1 MFRFALATTLATAE
15 SATLAVTYS
24 DCGAKHATVTDL
36 QPTSIKTG
44 TTATVTGTGNSD
56 EDVTSAS
63 FTATVSALGAQLASC
78 NGDGTKDITCNLPM
92 GVGHIT
98 VKALS
103 FPIAKG
109 SVSIPVEVQTS
120 ALIPAS
126 LANVDVHVA
135 ANDQNGESV
144 ICLDVHTQKALNS
157 DEDWEAFKSKYGK
170 IYNGNEDEHRATY
183 ESNMQ
188 WAAENS
194 NDGTQFGENQF
205 ADLTTDQYRTAAGL
219 GYKAN
224 RHAGLPHLGVH
235 EYAGEE
241 LAASVDW
248 STKGAV
254 TPVKDQGQCGSCWA
268 FSTTGGMEGAWQIAS
283 GSLTSMSEQQLVDCS
298 TQNSGCNGGSME
310 LAFNFAGT
318 VNVATESSYP
328 YTARDG
334 SCKSSFT
341 TAIPQGGVT
350 GYKSVGQ
357 STDSLKSALQTGPV
371 SVAIE
376 ADQMAFQL
384 YSGGVLSSGCGT
396 NLDHGV
402 LAVGYDS
409 NSFKVKNSWGSSWG
423 ESGYLQISQSGNTC
437 GIHSDASYPT
447 VSASVA
453 V

>member
-1 MFRFALATTLATAE
+1 M
-15 SATLAVTYS
+15 
-24 DCGAKHATVTDL
+24 K
-36 QPTSIKTG
+36 
-44 TTATVTGTGNSD
+44 
-56 EDVTSAS
+56 
-63 FTATVSALGAQLASC
+63 
-78 NGDGTKDITCNLPM
+78 
-92 GVGHIT
+92 
-98 VKALS
+98 
-103 FPIAKG
+103 
-109 SVSIPVEVQTS
+109 
-120 ALIPAS
+120 
-126 LANVDVHVA
+126 
-135 ANDQNGESV
+135 
-144 ICLDVHTQKALNS
+144 
-157 DEDWEAFKSKYGK
+157 
-170 IYNGNEDEHRATY
+170 
-183 ESNMQ
+183 

-194 NDGTQFGENQF
+194 NEEVQFGENQF
-205 ADLTTDQYRTAAGL
+205 ADMTQEQYKAAAGL
-219 GYKAN
+219 GYKPSALKQ
-224 RHAGLPHLGVH
+224 LPHLGVH

-248 STKGAV
+248 TTQGAV

-298 TQNSGCNGGSME
+298 TQNAGCNGGSME

-334 SCKSSFT
+334 SCKSSGYT
-341 TAIPQGGVT
+341 TAIPRGGVT

-357 STDSLKSALQTGPV
+357 STNSLKSALQTGPV

-376 ADQMAFQL
+376 ADQMSFQM

-409 NSFKVKNSWGSSWG
+409 NSFKVKNSWGASWG
-423 ESGYLQISQSGNTC
+423 SNGYVQISQSGNTC